1 MTEMK
6 IEINKISKHADIRG
20 FVFEP
25 IENKQIYGMNN
36 CHVVISNPGA
46 VRGNHYHV
54 RGTEIIAVVG
64 PALFRFKEENEIHDI
79 EIPKEQVY
87 QFIIPPNI
95 PHAIKNIGEN
105 ANMLIAF
112 NTVEHDAQNPDVI
125 ADIVID

>member
-1 MTEMK
+1 MK
-6 IEINKISKHADIRG
+6 IEIEKISKHSDIRG

-25 IENKQIYGMNN
+25 IDKKQIYGMKN
-36 CHVVISNPGA
+36 CHVVISDPGA

-54 RGTEIIAVVG
+54 KGTETITVLG

-79 EIPKEQVY
+79 EVPKDQVY

-95 PHAIKNIGEN
+95 AHAIKNTGES
-105 ANMLIAF
+105 ANILIAF

-125 ADIVID
+125 AEVVID